1 MLNPMQ
7 LVQMIQ
13 GGGNPM
19 QMLMQESRNNPVI
32 GQVMRMTN
40 GRTRV
45 EMRNMAYEVARQR
58 GVDINQVAQ
67 SMGLKLPK

>member
-7 LVQMIQ
+7 LIQMIQ

-19 QMLMQESRNNPVI
+19 QMLTQASKQNPVI
-32 GQVMRMTN
+32 GQVLRMTN
-40 GRTRV
+40 GKTPG
-45 EMRNMAYEVARQR
+45 EMRNMAYEMARQK
-58 GVDINQVAQ
+58 GVDLNQMAQ

>member
-7 LVQMIQ
+7 LIQMIQ

-19 QMLMQESRNNPVI
+19 QMLTQASQQNPVI
-32 GQVMRMTN
+32 GQVLRMTN
-40 GRTRV
+40 GKTPG
-45 EMRNMAYEVARQR
+45 EMRNMAYEMARQK